1 MCVKVVIFLNSFLWT
16 FFLCL
21 EEFIHQH
28 TKEQVLFIVFLR
40 TSNCFNRSRRVVPSV
55 SESLVVIF
63 GADKSSGIC
72 GILHLV
78 SFSRTS
84 SGNKIQIRCQQNT
97 PHHRNSWF
105 RDHNLPYVVLCLLWG
120 CLIKNTRTGGEG
132 NQKSFENNARK
143 EPNSMI
149 LLDKYRSM
157 SSSTF
162 N

>member
-1 MCVKVVIFLNSFLWT
+1 MLKNGFVCKSCYFSEFFFMD

-21 EEFIHQH
+21 KEFIHQH

-55 SESLVVIF
+55 SESLVVIV

-84 SGNKIQIRCQQNT
+84 SGNKMQIRCQQNT

-105 RDHNLPYVVLCLLWG
+105 RDHNLP
-120 CLIKNTRTGGEG
+120 
-132 NQKSFENNARK
+132 
-143 EPNSMI
+143 
-149 LLDKYRSM
+149 
-157 SSSTF
+157 
-162 N
+162 